1 MKSVCL
7 LFCALSISNAAK
19 ASEPLWL
26 KAAPPPNESHFF
38 FSGISE
44 PQDNLQK
51 AIESARANAISN
63 IIRELFG
70 TKIKMDLKS
79 VETLNTSTEVV
90 KRYGEET
97 QTVQISDLHQI
108 DLTTDKDDRGK
119 QTAYILYSYSK
130 SSYQDEKIRL
140 QSAPDRF
147 SPITLIEVKD
157 EQKQIAKFHEAYPV
171 SEEFLIKQ
179 LDFFRVK
186 KIWLLGLDA
195 AYLTQTFDNGRR
207 LWAYGF
213 HVEHIYENL
222 KTARY
227 GLRLSIN
234 SLNANYRPDNPND
247 AEEGSGRGY
256 EVGLSV
262 PTYLFAD
269 VQSLQHQTFSEYYIY
284 PELNYLNYDFK
295 LRSRI
300 GYSNASE
307 AKYELRQYFLGIGFG
322 FNMFSVDGW
331 GFNMGTSYGRYF
343 GSHTYDG
350 ASLSVGVTYNF

>member
-1 MKSVCL
+1 ML
-7 LFCALSISNAAK
+7 NAAK
-19 ASEPLWL
+19 ASEPLWF
-26 KAAPPPNESHFF
+26 KSPPPPNESHFF

-63 IIRELFG
+63 VIRELFG
-70 TKIKMDLKS
+70 IKIKMDLKS
-79 VETLNTSTEVV
+79 VETLNSSAEVV
-90 KRYGEET
+90 KRYGEES
-97 QTVQISDLHQI
+97 QTVQISDLRQK
-108 DLTTDKDDRGK
+108 DLSSHKDDNGR
-119 QTAYILYSYSK
+119 QIVYVLYSYSK
-130 SSYQDEKIRL
+130 SSYQNEKIRL

-147 SPITLIEVKD
+147 SPITLIEVRG
-157 EQKQIAKFHEAYPV
+157 EQKQLSKFHETYPV

-186 KIWLLGLDA
+186 KIWLFGIDA
-195 AYLTQTFDNGRR
+195 SYLTETFDKGRR

-213 HVEHIYENL
+213 HIEHIYENL

-234 SLNANYRPDNPND
+234 SLNANYRPENPND
-247 AEEGSGRGY
+247 SEEGSGQGY

-262 PTYLFAD
+262 PAYIFAG
-269 VQSLQHQTFSEYYIY
+269 VHSLQHQTFSEFYIY
-284 PELNYLNYDFK
+284 PELNYLKYDFK

-300 GYSNASE
+300 GYSNATE
-307 AKYELRQYFLGIGFG
+307 AKYEVQQYFLGVGFG

-343 GSHTYDG
+343 GSHTFDG
-350 ASLSVGVTYNF
+350 ASLSAGVTYNF